1 MALTDAE
8 TLHEEIAEEE
18 IVPGRRVLLRREQL
32 RLPGR
37 RGVPVLGLER
47 TTLPD
52 GPTRAPILLVHGFGQ
67 NHMSWKLSRRSF
79 SGALAERG
87 FDVLNLDLRG
97 HGRSRRHGAP
107 PARAV
112 DEYVDDVSRVRES
125 LREAPFY
132 VGHSLGGAVG
142 VRAALRLDL
151 RGLVHLCGVYDF
163 ARRSPALRS
172 AAQVTQRIDRAL
184 PDRVAVHLRPFGRV
198 FGRYPG
204 TMEAVWRRVP
214 LAGWA
219 PRSIE
224 REMLRERLIHGFDR
238 TGLAIWKEMSTWIDA
253 PVAPPEALSALRTPV
268 LVMTSEGDALAT
280 PADARGF
287 FDAAG
292 THDKTLIVLS
302 EAEHGHAPGHLDI
315 VLGRRAPDVVWP
327 LLFDWLEARAVR

>member
-1 MALTDAE
+1 MPLTDAE
-8 TLHEEIAEEE
+8 VLHHELAEEE
-18 IVPGRRVLLRREQL
+18 IVPGTRALLRREQL

-52 GPTRAPILLVHGFGQ
+52 GPTREAVLLVHGFGQ

-79 SGALAERG
+79 AGALAQRG

-112 DEYVDDVSRVRES
+112 DEYVDDVARVAS
-125 LREAPFY
+125 ALRAAPFL

-142 VRAALRLDL
+142 VRAALRVEL

-163 ARRSPALRS
+163 GRRSRALRS
-172 AAQVTQRIDRAL
+172 AAAMTQRIDRVL
-184 PDRVAVHLRPFGRV
+184 PDRGAVHLRPFGRV

-204 TMEAVWRRVP
+204 AMEAVWRRVP
-214 LAGWA
+214 LAGWS

-224 REMLRERLIHGFDR
+224 RELLRERLVHGFDR
-238 TGLAIWKEMSTWIDA
+238 TGLAIWKEMSTWIHEPVA
-253 PVAPPEALSALRTPV
+253 PVAAIGELGTPI

-280 PADARGF
+280 PDDARGF

-292 THDKTLIVLS
+292 ARDKTLIVLN
-302 EAEHGHAPGHLDI
+302 EAEHGLAPGHLDI
-315 VLGRRAPDVVWP
+315 VLGRRSPDVVWP
-327 LLFDWLEARAVR
+327 LLFSWLEQRASR